1 MSDKEEG
8 QQQAAPREKKSTP
21 KQKVAEQLIY
31 VGPTLSGGLLAQY
44 TVFRGGLPAN
54 LQKRIEQEPAIGE
67 MIVPVGALASTN
79 NKIKQAGSAEQI
91 AYSSLATK

>member
-1 MSDKEEG
+1 MSDKEE
-8 QQQAAPREKKSTP
+8 QQPVTPREKRSAP
-21 KQKVAEQLIY
+21 KQKAADQLIY

-44 TVFRGGLPAN
+44 TVFRGGLPGN

-67 MIVPVGALASTN
+67 LIVPVGALASTN

-91 AYSSLATK
+91 AYNSLVTK